1 MKELFAI
8 LSYICGDF
16 IGIIQCFPVGVGV
29 CGLGIAISVIYY
41 RKSLFISKIWI
52 IALLGAYLTVMLDFA
67 FFSREPGSRTA
78 IDLMPFST
86 WGTTA
91 ESRAYVIENIL
102 MFIPMGWLLPK
113 VIGKLKKWHLCVA
126 AGFVFSICL
135 ELAQLMTGR
144 GYCQTDDVIMNTLG
158 TGIGWLLSYKYNT
171 KGK

>member
-1 MKELFAI
+1 MKEICNFLFQI
-8 LSYICGDF
+8 YCDLLEIIRYIPSGLF
-16 IGIIQCFPVGVGV
+16 IGGVVLAIFIIYNRSP
-29 CGLGIAISVIYY
+29 LPSS
-41 RKSLFISKIWI
+41 RIW
-52 IALLGAYLTVMLDFA
+52 LTAMLSMYFAVMLNVA

-78 IDLMPFST
+78 IDLMPFAT

-126 AGFVFSICL
+126 AGFVFSIGL